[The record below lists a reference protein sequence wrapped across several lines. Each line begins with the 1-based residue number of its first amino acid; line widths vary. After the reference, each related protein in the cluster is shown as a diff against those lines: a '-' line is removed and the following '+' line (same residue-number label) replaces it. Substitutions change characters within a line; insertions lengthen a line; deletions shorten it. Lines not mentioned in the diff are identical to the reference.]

1 MFRIIHS
8 FSFVVAALAAGAV
21 PAVAAGD
28 KPAAAGH
35 ALVKTFCSRCH
46 ATEKTG
52 ESPMVSAPRLRD
64 IHLRYDVEQLGEA
77 LVEGIA
83 TAHPGMPE
91 FQFDQAEAS
100 AIIAYLKSLE
110 R

>member
-8 FSFVVAALAAGAV
+8 FSFVVALVAGAV

-28 KPAAAGH
+28 NPAAAGH
-35 ALVKTFCSRCH
+35 ALVNTHCSRCH

-64 IHLRYDVEQLGEA
+64 LHLRYDVEQLGEA

-91 FQFDQAEAS
+91 FQFDQVEAS